1 MIGLRFSPLLGA
13 GILLLAYTVLATTV
27 SAQFGGFDVASVKPS
42 DPSSTGPVGLVT
54 PAFGRLTAA
63 NATLRRLVYAAYRL
77 QPFQVVGGPGW
88 QNTARFDIDARAGD
102 SSVTTD
108 RLLDLLKTLLADRF
122 QLKVHTETR
131 EMPIFEL
138 TVSRDDGKTGDRLR
152 PSVAVCPELAEQEQ
166 QRAETVA
173 KGGVSAL
180 QPKPGETQPCSIALL
195 PSTSTPGALALQAT
209 GQTMQGLSV
218 ALTQLM
224 GRSVVDKTGLAGRFD
239 LSVLVDLQTLAQL
252 SADLG
257 DNPRPLT
264 LGTPGAP
271 ALTTQLRED
280 LGLRLDSR
288 RGPVEVLVIDSA
300 ELPTP
305 N

>member
-1 MIGLRFSPLLGA
+1 MARRCVAVTVAVLCIGA
-13 GILLLAYTVLATTV
+13 TV
-27 SAQFGGFDVASVKPS
+27 SAQFGGFEVASVKPS
-42 DPSSTGPVGLVT
+42 DPNSTGPVGLVT
-54 PAFGRLTAA
+54 PAFGRVTAS

-77 QPFQVVGGPGW
+77 QPFQVVGGPSW

-102 SSVTTD
+102 GAVPTD
-108 RLLDLLKTLLADRF
+108 LLLDLLKSLLADRF

-138 TVSRDDGKTGDRLR
+138 TVSRGDGRTGDKLR
-152 PSVAVCPELAEQEQ
+152 PSAAVCPELAEQEQ
-166 QRAETVA
+166 RRAETVA
-173 KGGVSAL
+173 KGGVAAL
-180 QPKPGETQPCSIALL
+180 QPRPGDAQPCSITLL

-239 LSVLVDLQTLAQL
+239 FGLLVDLQTLAQL

-257 DNPRPLT
+257 DNPRPLP

-271 ALTTQLRED
+271 ALGTQLREE
-280 LGLRLDSR
+280 LGLKLDSR

-300 ELPTP
+300 ERPMP